1 MWLKHPRS
9 LGCGC
14 RCWGYRQRLGVH
26 GRPRHSSP
34 APTQHPPPIRWAFL
48 SLTYSFFPLFPVIS
62 FRRIRQR
69 CHGNAAATPA
79 GCACLDAAP
88 QEPAASNLLH
98 GLDMAPGRAAP
109 LGVRSLI
116 ALIPRTPRRR
126 QHPYGWVSSQ
136 PWHPR
141 FMVLA
146 PSIPGGFCKRR
157 AGKCS
162 LKVVNGYNNNNDN
175 KKSPKCSP
183 RVAKC
188 PLHKAD

>member
-1 MWLKHPRS
+1 M
-9 LGCGC
+9 
-14 RCWGYRQRLGVH
+14 H
-26 GRPRHSSP
+26 GRPCHGSP

-48 SLTYSFFPLFPVIS
+48 SLTFSFSPLFLVIS
-62 FRRIRQR
+62 FHRIRQR
-69 CHGNAAATPA
+69 CHGNVAATPA

-98 GLDMAPGRAAP
+98 GLDMAPGWAAP

-116 ALIPRTPRRR
+116 ALIPRTPRRP

-136 PWHPR
+136 PWHLR

-146 PSIPGGFCKRR
+146 PSIPAGFRKSR

-188 PLHKAD
+188 SLHKAD